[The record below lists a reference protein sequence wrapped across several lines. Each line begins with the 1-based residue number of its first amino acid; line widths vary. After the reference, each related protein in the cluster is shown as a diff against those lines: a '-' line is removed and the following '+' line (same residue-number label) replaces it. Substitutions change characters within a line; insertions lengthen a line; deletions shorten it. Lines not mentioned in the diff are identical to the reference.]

1 MEDMTPERRAEAY
14 VSALLMLASQVLKAI
29 VDGQQLWALRRAAT
43 RLRSELMSAI
53 YEKALKR
60 RDFSGITGTAAGKA
74 TTEDG
79 GKTKSG
85 KKKGNANGES
95 GAGAD
100 IGKIVSLMASDTSV
114 VSFRDSHC
122 FLSLTI

>member
-1 MEDMTPERRAEAY
+1 MEDITTERRSEAY
-14 VSALLMLASQVLKAI
+14 VSAFLMLASQVLKAI

-60 RDFSGITGTAAGKA
+60 RDFSGITGPAAGKA
-74 TTEDG
+74 TTEVG
-79 GKTKSG
+79 GKTKWG
-85 KKKGNANGES
+85 KKKGKADGES

-114 VSFRDSHC
+114 VSFRDGLC
-122 FLSLTI
+122 FLLLTI

>member
-14 VSALLMLASQVLKAI
+14 VTALLMLASQVLKAI

-43 RLRSELMSAI
+43 RLRPELMSAI

-60 RDFSGITGTAAGKA
+60 RDFSGITGKAAGKV
-74 TTEDG
+74 TTEDD
-79 GKTKSG
+79 GKTNKW
-85 KKKGNANGES
+85 KKKGKADGES

-100 IGKIVSLMASDTSV
+100 IGKIISLMASDTSV
-114 VSFRDSHC
+114 VSFRDILC

>member
-1 MEDMTPERRAEAY
+1 
-14 VSALLMLASQVLKAI
+14 MLASQVLKAL

-43 RLRSELMSAI
+43 RVRSELMSAI

-60 RDFSGITGTAAGKA
+60 RDFSGITGNTAGKGTA
-74 TTEDG
+74 DDG
-79 GKTKSG
+79 GKTKKG
-85 KKKGNANGES
+85 KKKGKADEES

-114 VSFRDSHC
+114 VSFHNNISI
-122 FLSLTI
+122 FFVTIRIFRLHPWSQA

>member
-14 VSALLMLASQVLKAI
+14 VTALLMLASQVLKAI

-43 RLRSELMSAI
+43 RLRPELMSAI

-60 RDFSGITGTAAGKA
+60 RDFSGITGIAAGKV
-74 TTEDG
+74 TTEDD
-79 GKTKSG
+79 GKTNKG
-85 KKKGNANGES
+85 KKKGKADGES

-100 IGKIVSLMASDTSV
+100 IGKIISLMASDTSV
-114 VSFRDSHC
+114 VSFRDILC